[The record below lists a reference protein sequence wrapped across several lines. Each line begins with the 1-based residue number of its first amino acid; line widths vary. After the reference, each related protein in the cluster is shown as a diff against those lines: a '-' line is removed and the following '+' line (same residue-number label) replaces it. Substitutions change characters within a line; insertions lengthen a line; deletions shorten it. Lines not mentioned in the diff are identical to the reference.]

1 MGLEYYGSL
10 GPVSGF
16 DPVRRQQH
24 LIFPAVD
31 LKLGQMGIQRRRRV
45 RPHSR
50 DRRRDRQA
58 DRWLS
63 LRFPRR
69 PSVGRTTALCDKL
82 LSAEPCTL
90 QQISGRSDDGT
101 QAGRPRYRR
110 GRRDGAHAD
119 PSAHRE
125 RVRDAI
131 DRHVAH
137 ERDRRLLRCCST
149 QDSPTGLREPASR
162 RRSRAGRR
170 NPRFAGLDGEPAF
183 EEALDRVAHH
193 GAEAQA
199 QTASEPEPARYDS
212 AVPADAGSDRR
223 GHHCGSRAGGA
234 ILAAYAGSM
243 K

>member
-125 RVRDAI
+125 RVRDAV

-137 ERDRRLLRCCST
+137 ERDKKDYYDVAPRKIRRRACENQRADGEVELVEGIHGSPGSTESRRLKKLLSA
-149 QDSPTGLREPASR
+149 SPIMAPKPKRRPLASQ
-162 RRSRAGRR
+162 S
-170 NPRFAGLDGEPAF
+170 PLDTIAPS
-183 EEALDRVAHH
+183 
-193 GAEAQA
+193 Q
-199 QTASEPEPARYDS
+199 PMPARIAAATT
-212 AVPADAGSDRR
+212 AVPAPVAPYWRR
-223 GHHCGSRAGGA
+223 MRAA
-234 ILAAYAGSM
+234 
-243 K
+243 